1 MFGLGMGELLV
12 ILAVA
17 LLVLGPK
24 RLPEM
29 ASGLGKA
36 IRDFRRAT
44 QDIQSQLEV
53 DETVAK
59 PFAELKSAL
68 RDQPMPLHVK
78 PLPAARVPEGEVIAS
93 VAPSASGSAAAAVVA
108 ATPVLAVESPAAPE
122 GGFPLDSAP
131 AAKA

>member
-1 MFGLGMGELLV
+1 MFGLGMGELVV
-12 ILAVA
+12 ILVVA

-29 ASGLGKA
+29 ATGLGKA

-59 PFAELKSAL
+59 PLAELKSAL
-68 RDQPMPLHVK
+68 RDA
-78 PLPAARVPEGEVIAS
+78 PLPPARPAVIPKPPEGEVIAQAPAHAAPPVS
-93 VAPSASGSAAAAVVA
+93 VENPAVAVAPSDAAAAPA
-108 ATPVLAVESPAAPE
+108 PTTPAVPGDAP
-122 GGFPLDSAP
+122 
-131 AAKA
+131 KA

>member
-59 PFAELKSAL
+59 PLAELKSAL
-68 RDQPMPLHVK
+68 RDQPLPPARPAITPK
-78 PLPAARVPEGEVIAS
+78 PPEGEVIAHA
-93 VAPSASGSAAAAVVA
+93 APAVAAAAPAAEAPAVPAAAEAAAGAGPGAAPVVA
-108 ATPVLAVESPAAPE
+108 ADAP
-122 GGFPLDSAP
+122 
-131 AAKA
+131 KA

>member
-59 PFAELKSAL
+59 PLAELKSAL
-68 RDQPMPLHVK
+68 RDQPLPPARPAVVPK
-78 PLPAARVPEGEVIAS
+78 PPEGEV
-93 VAPSASGSAAAAVVA
+93 VARGASAAAATPAVDAAVA
-108 ATPVLAVESPAAPE
+108 APAVPGTGEAGVAASPAVAHEP
-122 GGFPLDSAP
+122 P
-131 AAKA
+131 KV